1 MRILIISQYF
11 YPENFKINDIAFFLK
26 SKEFDVTV
34 LTSKPNYPEGKFFKG
49 YNFFNKNTEIINGV
63 KIIRVPTIPR
73 LNGGALG
80 MILNYLSFLFFGFF
94 VFLFKIKNKYD
105 LVFATLLSPVTSL
118 LPMIWIKRRFKIP
131 VILWVLDLWPDSF
144 YANTGFRINLVS
156 KLIEKISDQV
166 YNTADSIFISSNYF
180 RKPIVKRLNST
191 KRFSFFPNWAED
203 IFYNKIKNTSLD
215 QFTYPEGFN
224 IVFTGNIG
232 ESQGFEDIVEAA
244 KMTSHTSINW
254 ILIGDGRKRDWIKN
268 QIADHSIKNIYIP
281 GRYPMELMPSYFSLA
296 DSLLIT
302 LKKDEVFSNT
312 LPAKLQPYLT
322 SGKPILGNLSGEGLD
337 IIQNNSIGL
346 ACDPGNPAQLANLAI
361 EMSLFTKTKIS
372 EIKKNC
378 LDLNE
383 NIFNKKEIFKTLMSE
398 INYYNK

>member
-1 MRILIISQYF
+1 MKILIVSQYF
-11 YPENFKINDIAFFLK
+11 YPENFKINDIAFFLVNK
-26 SKEFDVTV
+26 GFSVTV

-73 LNGGALG
+73 LNGGAVG

-94 VFLFKIKNKYD
+94 VFLFKIKNQYD
-105 LVFATLLSPVTSL
+105 LVFATLLTPATSL
-118 LPMIWIKRRFKIP
+118 LPMIWIKKRFKIP

-156 KLIEKISDQV
+156 KRIEKISDQV
-166 YNTADSIFISSNYF
+166 YNNADSIFISSSYF
-180 RKPIVKRLNST
+180 RNPIIERLNSS

-203 IFYNKIKNTSLD
+203 IFYNKVNKISLG
-215 QFTYPEGFN
+215 QFIYPEGFN

-244 KMTSHTSINW
+244 KLTSNSSINW
-254 ILIGDGRKRDWIKN
+254 ILIGDGRKRDWIKS
-268 QIADHSIKNIYIP
+268 QIEDQNIKNIYLP
-281 GRYPMELMPSYFSLA
+281 GRYPLELMPSYFSLA

-337 IIQNNSIGL
+337 IIKNNAIGF
-346 ACDPGNPAQLANLAI
+346 ACEPGNPAELAKLAI
-361 EMSLFTKTKIS
+361 EMSLFTNTEIS
-372 EIKKNC
+372 EIRNNS
-378 LDLNE
+378 LRLNE
-383 NIFNKKEIFKTLMSE
+383 EVFNKQEIFKTLLSE
-398 INYYNK
+398 INFYRK